1 MTAYGDGGAW
11 TAETAAAAA
20 QAARSDPWRIVQ
32 TRFDPA
38 RAAHD
43 AAIHCLANGTLGVRS
58 GFEEQVG
65 PSDGSYLAE
74 VWERSS
80 IQYHERH
87 SGFAAT
93 TDTRI
98 PVADGTHVAIRL
110 DGHALDPGDC
120 EWLEFERALDLRA
133 GTGSRR
139 LRLRTPAGATIEIA
153 AERIVPFAHAALL
166 CIRLRVTSIDYA
178 GTIQLDSSIRGARRA
193 TAQGD
198 DPRIGAGAGDRMTTR
213 AAEAGTLLASMLQ
226 STLVS
231 GITVACAQR
240 HRVHG
245 DTLAL
250 AHADAEADSVRQ
262 SFDGTLVPGASVV
275 LDKFVAY
282 AWTQGA
288 AKPEQMLLDE
298 AAAALSDADAIGF
311 EAIAQRQHDDLS
323 AYWRDAD
330 IAIDGDAPV
339 EQALRFNLFHLMQS
353 TGRGGRTSAAAKG
366 LTGEG
371 YEGHYFWDT
380 EAFVLPVLAFTAP
393 ALARGMLEYRL
404 RTLGHARAHARELN
418 HARGAL
424 YAWRTISGDEC
435 SSYYP
440 SGSAQYHINAAIAY
454 AIRLYVDASGD
465 EAFLVEGGA
474 EVLFETARVWLDIGH
489 FNARRNGAFCIHEV
503 TGPDEYTALVDNNYY
518 TNRMAQAHLRHAV
531 AVARWF
537 AAEHAA
543 GYAGLCA
550 RIGLSEDEIED
561 WSLAAETMYLPVDE
575 RYGVFPQDDTFLDK
589 PVWNFQAT
597 PADRYPLLLHYH
609 PMTIYRHQVCKQAD
623 VVLALVLAGEGIDVE
638 RKRRNFDYY
647 ERVTVHDSTLSAS
660 TFCVLASEVGYADK
674 AYRYFLDTSRVDLD
688 DLHGNTHHGVHMA
701 AMAGSWL
708 GLVWGFAG
716 LRVVAGRL
724 TFAPSLPAGWQGY
737 RFGMVWQGR
746 RLQVSVDA
754 NGVRYALLAGETL
767 RIEHAGSPVTLTVGA
782 PGRCPLAYPREAARA
797 RAGVFPRPFKALI
810 FDLDGVIT
818 DTARMHYVAWKRLAD
833 EIGVPFDEHVNERLK
848 GVDRD
853 ASLEIILERS
863 PRTFDAA
870 EKRAMADRKNGYYR
884 AGLSDVGPQHLLPG
898 ALDALTA
905 ARAAGLLTGLASASK
920 NAALILERLG
930 ISGLFDY
937 VADANRIAHAK
948 PDPEVFL
955 KVAHELG
962 VAPVD
967 CLGIEDAAAGV
978 AAIKAAGMAAL
989 GIGPAQV
996 LAQADAVLPALDVFR
1011 IEDFVSPPLAA
1022 PGSLA
1027 IADP

>member
-1 MTAYGDGGAW
+1 A
-11 TAETAAAAA
+11 
-20 QAARSDPWRIVQ
+20 
-32 TRFDPA
+32 
-38 RAAHD
+38 
-43 AAIHCLANGTLGVRS
+43 
-58 GFEEQVG
+58 
-65 PSDGSYLAE
+65 
-74 VWERSS
+74 
-80 IQYHERH
+80 
-87 SGFAAT
+87 
-93 TDTRI
+93 
-98 PVADGTHVAIRL
+98 
-110 DGHALDPGDC
+110 
-120 EWLEFERALDLRA
+120 
-133 GTGSRR
+133 
-139 LRLRTPAGATIEIA
+139 
-153 AERIVPFAHAALL
+153 
-166 CIRLRVTSIDYA
+166 
-178 GTIQLDSSIRGARRA
+178 
-193 TAQGD
+193 
-198 DPRIGAGAGDRMTTR
+198 
-213 AAEAGTLLASMLQ
+213 
-226 STLVS
+226 
-231 GITVACAQR
+231 
-240 HRVHG
+240 
-245 DTLAL
+245 
-250 AHADAEADSVRQ
+250 
-262 SFDGTLVPGASVV
+262 
-275 LDKFVAY
+275 
-282 AWTQGA
+282 
-288 AKPEQMLLDE
+288 
-298 AAAALSDADAIGF
+298 
-311 EAIAQRQHDDLS
+311 
-323 AYWRDAD
+323 
-330 IAIDGDAPV
+330 V
-339 EQALRFNLFHLMQS
+339 EQALRFNLFHVLQS

-418 HARGAL
+418 HTRGAL

-465 EAFLVEGGA
+465 QAFLVEGGA

-531 AVARWF
+531 KVARWF

-550 RIGLSEDEIED
+550 RIGLGDDEIED
-561 WSLAAETMYLPVDE
+561 WSLAAETMYLPTDE

-660 TFCVLASEVGYADK
+660 TFSVLASEVGYADK
-674 AYRYFLDTSRVDLD
+674 AYRYFLDTTRVDLD

-708 GLVWGFAG
+708 SLVWGFAG

-724 TFAPSLPAGWQGY
+724 RFAPSLPAGWRGY

-754 NGVRYALLAGETL
+754 GAARYTLLAGEPL
-767 RIEHAGSPVTLTVGA
+767 SIDHAGSPVVLTTGA
-782 PGRCPLAYPREAARA
+782 SSECPLAHPRAAA
-797 RAGVFPRPFKALI
+797 PVKAGVFPHAFKALI

-818 DTARMHYVAWKRLAD
+818 DTARMHYIAWKRLAD
-833 EIGVPFDEHVNERLK
+833 EIGVAFDEQVNERLK

-870 EKRAMADRKNGYYR
+870 EKHAMAERKNGYYR
-884 AGLSDVGPQHLLPG
+884 AGLVDVGPQHLLPG
-898 ALDALTA
+898 ALDVLRAT
-905 ARAAGLLTGLASASK
+905 RAAGLRTGLASASK
-920 NAALILERLG
+920 NAALILARLG
-930 ISGLFDY
+930 IAELFDY
-937 VADANRIAHAK
+937 VADANRIARAK
-948 PDPEVFL
+948 PDPEIFL
-955 KVAHELG
+955 TVAHELG
-962 VAPVD
+962 VAAAD

-989 GIGPAQV
+989 GIGEAGV
-996 LAQADAVLPALDVFR
+996 LAQADAVLPGLDVFR

-1022 PGSLA
+1022 PGSLTSA
-1027 IADP
+1027 NP

>member
-1 MTAYGDGGAW
+1 MPLTADGGIGVGAV
-11 TAETAAAAA
+11 EAAASAGTEVPAA
-20 QAARSDPWRIVQ
+20 DPWRVVQ
-32 TRFDPA
+32 NHFDPA

-43 AAIHCLANGTLGVRS
+43 AAIYCLANGTLGVRS
-58 GFEEQVG
+58 SFEEQIAPG
-65 PSDGSYLAE
+65 DGSYLAE

-87 SGFAAT
+87 SGFAQT
-93 TDTRI
+93 TDTRV
-98 PVADGTHVAIRL
+98 PVADGTHIAIRL
-110 DGHALDPGDC
+110 GGQAVNFDEGEALD
-120 EWLEFERALDLRA
+120 FERALDLCA
-133 GTGSRR
+133 GSVSRR
-139 LRLRTPAGATIEIA
+139 LRWRTSAGATIEIA

-166 CIRLRVTSIDYA
+166 CIRFRVASIDYA
-178 GTIQLDSSIRGARRA
+178 GSIQLESSIRGARRA

-213 AAEAGTLLASMLQ
+213 AVGADTQVASMLQ
-226 STLVS
+226 STRVS

-240 HRVHG
+240 HRIHG
-245 DTLAL
+245 DVLAL
-250 AHADAEADSVRQ
+250 ASSETDADSARQ
-262 SFDGTLVPGASVV
+262 VFDGTLAPGGSVA

-288 AKPEQMLLDE
+288 AKTEQALLDE
-298 AAAALSDADAIGF
+298 VALELSTADALGF
-311 EAIAQRQHDDLS
+311 GAIAQSQRDGLE

-330 IAIDGDAPV
+330 LAIDGDAQI
-339 EQALRFNLFHLMQS
+339 EQTLRFNLFHVLQS
-353 TGRGGRTSAAAKG
+353 TGRGGRTSTAAKG

-380 EAFVLPVLAFTAP
+380 EAFVLPVLALTAP

-404 RTLGHARAHARELN
+404 RTLGHARTHARELN
-418 HARGAL
+418 HSRGAL

-435 SSYYP
+435 SAYYP
-440 SGSAQYHINAAIAY
+440 GGSAQYHINAAIAY

-465 EAFLVEGGA
+465 QAFLVEGGA
-474 EVLFETARVWLDIGH
+474 EVLFETARIWLDIGH

-531 AVARWF
+531 KVAGWF

-550 RIGLSEDEIED
+550 RIGLADEEIED
-561 WSLAAETMYLPVDE
+561 WSLAAETMYLPSDE

-589 PVWNFQAT
+589 PVWNFKAT

-623 VVLALVLAGEGIDVE
+623 VVLALVLAGEGIDRE

-674 AYRYFLDTSRVDLD
+674 AYRYFLDTARVDLD

-716 LRVVAGRL
+716 LRIVAGRL
-724 TFAPSLPAGWQGY
+724 TFAPTLPAVWQGY

-746 RLQVSVDA
+746 RLQLKVDA
-754 NGVRYALLAGETL
+754 AGVRYTLLAGEAL
-767 RIEHAGSPVTLTVGA
+767 EIEHDGSRVRLVVDA
-782 PGRCPLAYPREAARA
+782 PCVRPLAYSGEAEPSR
-797 RAGVFPRPFKALI
+797 GVVFPQPFKALI
-810 FDLDGVIT
+810 FDLDGVVT
-818 DTARMHYVAWKRLAD
+818 DTARLHYIAWKRLAD
-833 EIGVPFDEHVNERLK
+833 EIGVPFDEQVNERLK

-853 ASLEIILERS
+853 ASLEIILERAT
-863 PRTFDAA
+863 RVFTVA
-870 EKRAMADRKNGYYR
+870 EKRELAERKNGYYR
-884 AGLSDVGPQHLLPG
+884 AGLSDVGPQQLLPG
-898 ALDALTA
+898 ALDVLRA
-905 ARAAGLLTGLASASK
+905 ARAAGLRTGLASASK

-930 ISGLFDY
+930 IAGLFDY
-937 VADANRIAHAK
+937 VADANRIARAK
-948 PDPEVFL
+948 PDPEIFL

-962 VAPVD
+962 VAAGD

-989 GIGPAQV
+989 GIGDAV
-996 LAQADAVLPALDVFR
+996 ALVQADAVLPGLAGFR
-1011 IEDFVSPPLAA
+1011 IEDFVSPPVAV
-1022 PGSLA
+1022 
-1027 IADP
+1027 

>member
-1 MTAYGDGGAW
+1 MTAYGNVGAW
-11 TAETAAAAA
+11 GAAAADA
-20 QAARSDPWRIVQ
+20 PADADPWRIVQ

-58 GFEEQVG
+58 SFEEHIG
-65 PSDGSYLAE
+65 ASDGSYLAE

-87 SGFAAT
+87 SGFALT
-93 TDTRI
+93 SDTRI
-98 PVADGTHVAIRL
+98 PVADGTHIAIRL
-110 DGHALDPGDC
+110 NGQALDLGSC
-120 EWLEFERALDLRA
+120 EWLAFERVLDLRS
-133 GTGSRR
+133 GSVRRR
-139 LRLRTPAGATIEIA
+139 LRIRTAAGATIEIA
-153 AERIVPFAHAALL
+153 AERFVPFAHAALL
-166 CIRLRVTSIDYA
+166 CIRLRITSIDYA
-178 GTIQLDSSIRGARRA
+178 GRIELESSIRSARRA

-213 AAEAGTLLASMLQ
+213 ASDAGAQIASMLQ

-231 GITVACAQR
+231 GISVACAQR
-240 HRVHG
+240 HRVHH
-245 DTLAL
+245 DVL
-250 AHADAEADSVRQ
+250 AHLRAEADADSARQ
-262 SFDGTLVPGASVV
+262 SFDGTLTAGGSVT

-288 AKPEQMLLDE
+288 AKSEQTLLDE
-298 AAAALSDADAIGF
+298 IAAQLFDADALGF
-311 EAIAQRQHDDLS
+311 DAIAQRQRDDLT

-330 IAIDGDAPV
+330 IAIDGDGSV
-339 EQALRFNLFHLMQS
+339 EQALRFNLFHVLQS

-418 HARGAL
+418 HMRGAL

-435 SSYYP
+435 SSYFP
-440 SGSAQYHINAAIAY
+440 SGSAQYHINAAIAF
-454 AIRLYVDASGD
+454 AIRLYVEASGD
-465 EAFLVEGGA
+465 QAFLVEGGA
-474 EVLFETARVWLDIGH
+474 EVLFETARIWLDIGH

-531 AVARWF
+531 NVARWF
-537 AAEHAA
+537 AAEHSD

-550 RIGLSEDEIED
+550 RIGLADAEID
-561 WSLAAETMYLPVDE
+561 AWARAAQTMYLPIDE

-660 TFCVLASEVGYADK
+660 TFSVLASEVGYADK
-674 AYRYFLDTSRVDLD
+674 AYRYFLDTTRVDLD

-708 GLVWGFAG
+708 ALVWGFAG
-716 LRVVAGRL
+716 LRVVDGRL

-737 RFGMVWQGR
+737 RFGLVWQGR
-746 RLQVSVDA
+746 RLRIEVDA
-754 NGVRYALLAGETL
+754 DGACYTLLAGEAL
-767 RIEHAGSPVTLTVGA
+767 HIEHAGRPLDLAVDA
-782 PGRCPLAYPREAARA
+782 PGRAALTYARDTARA
-797 RAGVFPRPFKALI
+797 HAGVFPRPFKALI

-833 EIGVPFDEHVNERLK
+833 EIGVTFDEHVNERLK
-848 GVDRD
+848 GVDRA

-870 EKRAMADRKNGYYR
+870 EKQAMAERKNGYYR
-884 AGLSDVGPQHLLPG
+884 AGLADVGPQHLLPG
-898 ALDALTA
+898 ALDALHA
-905 ARAAGLLTGLASASK
+905 ARAAGLRTGLASASK
-920 NAALILERLG
+920 NAALILARLG
-930 ISGLFDY
+930 IAELFDY
-937 VADANRIAHAK
+937 AADANLIARAK

-955 KVAHELG
+955 NVAHALG
-962 VAPVD
+962 VAPGD

-989 GIGPAQV
+989 GIGEAGV
-996 LAQADAVLPALDVFR
+996 LARADAVLPGLDVFR
-1011 IEDFVSPPLAA
+1011 VEDFVSPPLAA
-1022 PGSLA
+1022 TGSLA
-1027 IADP
+1027 TANP